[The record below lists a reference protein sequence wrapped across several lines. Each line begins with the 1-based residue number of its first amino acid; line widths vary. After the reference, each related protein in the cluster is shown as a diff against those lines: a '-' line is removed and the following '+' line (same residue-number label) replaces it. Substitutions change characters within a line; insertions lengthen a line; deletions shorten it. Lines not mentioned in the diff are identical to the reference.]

1 MVDDDLPFCEENN
14 MFAPE
19 NSDDTSEDKWKML
32 VVDDAEEIHQVTQ
45 FALSDFNY
53 QGKKLN
59 ILSAYSAKEAEQ
71 LIQQH
76 ADIAVILLDVVM
88 ETDDAGLQFV
98 KFVRESLKNQFVRII
113 LRTGQPGYAPE
124 KEVINR
130 YQINDYKNKT
140 ELTDEKLFTILTA
153 GLRSYT
159 DILTIESL
167 RQHLEDK
174 VAVRTQELQQKND
187 ELVQLTAQLKQRND
201 ELTQLTEEKTQFLAI
216 AAQNI
221 RNPLESIQEL
231 SILIQRSFEKFPKA
245 KITEFVR
252 IIEVS
257 SQRMYELISNLL
269 KVNELETGKI
279 DVSGGVFDIRPS
291 LQFLADDYLD
301 LAVAKDIKLKIEL
314 PTETCKIYVNKS
326 ALLQILDHLISNAI
340 KYSPHGKQVLV
351 RFQKI
356 GELMRCEVQDQGP
369 GLTVSEQQKLFGKFS
384 RLSPRPTGDEYA
396 TGLGLYIVK
405 KLVETMNGQVW
416 CESQPGEGATF
427 IVEFPITTQ

>member
-14 MFAPE
+14 MFVPE

-153 GLRSYT
+153 GLRSYA